1 MTINICGIPYTVI
14 DLDDNFSADAKH
26 FGQADFLKAR
36 IILNK
41 YLAEP
46 IKQETLVHEIVHAIL
61 VHIGRPDL
69 SEDETFVQS
78 LEGRYEQCLLELVY
92 HGMRC
97 HVPTELRLTLYL
109 KMYGLL

>member
-1 MTINICGIPYTVI
+1 MTVTICGIPYTVI

-36 IILNK
+36 ITLNK

-46 IKQETLVHEIVHAIL
+46 VKQETLIHEIVHAIL
-61 VHIGRPDL
+61 VHIGRPEL

-78 LEGRYEQCLLELVY
+78 FANAINQTFELKKQ
-92 HGMRC
+92 
-97 HVPTELRLTLYL
+97 EN
-109 KMYGLL
+109 

>member
-78 LEGRYEQCLLELVY
+78 FANAINQTFELKKQEIVKEQ
-92 HGMRC
+92 
-97 HVPTELRLTLYL
+97 LT
-109 KMYGLL
+109 

>member
-1 MTINICGIPYTVI
+1 MTVTICGIPYTVI

-46 IKQETLVHEIVHAIL
+46 VKQETLAHEIVHAIL

-78 LEGRYEQCLLELVY
+78 FANAINQTFELKKQEVVKEQ
-92 HGMRC
+92 
-97 HVPTELRLTLYL
+97 LT
-109 KMYGLL
+109 

>member
-1 MTINICGIPYTVI
+1 MDKNVSASHQPLYEVKMTINICGIPYTVI
-14 DLDDNFSADAKH
+14 ELDDNFSADAKH

-46 IKQETLVHEIVHAIL
+46 VKQETLVHEIVHAIL
-61 VHIGRPDL
+61 VHIGRADL

-78 LEGRYEQCLLELVY
+78 FANAINQTFEVIR
-92 HGMRC
+92 
-97 HVPTELRLTLYL
+97 
-109 KMYGLL
+109 